1 MIGIYKITNLINGKI
16 YIGQS
21 VDIDKRIKDHFW
33 KARCKKD
40 VSYNSALHS
49 AIRKYGEQNFK
60 YEVLEECTVDVIDE
74 RERYYIQKFKSL
86 SPSGYNI
93 LVGGQA
99 FRKDMAK
106 ENHCTNCGSVIF
118 RNAISGLCRKCYY
131 KSLIENRPTKEFI
144 VELLRKN
151 NGNFSET
158 GRNLG
163 VSYATVK
170 KWCKD
175 YNMSH
180 YSADYKTK

>member
-40 VSYNSALHS
+40 ISYNSALHS

-86 SPSGYNI
+86 SPNGYNI
-93 LVGGQA
+93 LVGG
-99 FRKDMAK
+99 
-106 ENHCTNCGSVIF
+106 
-118 RNAISGLCRKCYY
+118 
-131 KSLIENRPTKEFI
+131 
-144 VELLRKN
+144 
-151 NGNFSET
+151 
-158 GRNLG
+158 
-163 VSYATVK
+163 
-170 KWCKD
+170 
-175 YNMSH
+175 
-180 YSADYKTK
+180 